1 MNENSSM
8 EHSDSD
14 LLSRYRRGDVNALSE
29 LVEKYRRPLFA
40 YMLGMTEKRGDVD
53 ELFQEVWL
61 RVIRKLGGYRQ
72 RSFYGWL
79 IRIAHNLIID
89 RARRCKP
96 DYSLDAQTKDEGR
109 PLAEKIPD
117 GHADAA
123 ALAADGDL
131 GKRIAAAVGE
141 LPMAQREVF
150 LMRAHSGLSFKE
162 IASIQKVSINTA
174 LARMQYALAKLRS
187 LLRSEYREL

>member
-1 MNENSSM
+1 M

-14 LLSRYRRGDVNALSE
+14 LLSRYKGGDVNALSE

-40 YMLGMTEKRGDVD
+40 YMLGMTEKGGDVD

-61 RVIRKLGGYRQ
+61 RVIRKLHAYKQ

-96 DYSLDAQTKDEGR
+96 DYSLDAHTKDEGL

-131 GKRIAAAVGE
+131 GKRIAAAVSE

-174 LARMQYALAKLRS
+174 LARMQYALAKLRT
-187 LLRSEYREL
+187 LLESEYHEL